1 MPFALSFPPFPFH
14 THHLHKPNETI
25 HRYGWSSTPSLPWI
39 IPTLGIAAVG
49 LGIYEIYMA
58 VINYLS
64 DSYVQFAASALSA
77 ASLGRNLFG
86 AFLPL
91 ASESL
96 FRNLGYQWAGS
107 LLGFIGAVL
116 SLAPVVLLVYGGRAR
131 EGSPFMKEA
140 KGGDGDDEGEDGDG
154 RSGSEPEEQNV

>member
-1 MPFALSFPPFPFH
+1 
-14 THHLHKPNETI
+14 
-25 HRYGWSSTPSLPWI
+25 
-39 IPTLGIAAVG
+39 
-49 LGIYEIYMA
+49 MA

-96 FRNLGYQWAGS
+96 FGDLGYQWAGS

-116 SLAPVVLLVYGGRAR
+116 SVAPVALLLWGDRAR
-131 EGSPFMKEA
+131 RGSSFMKEA
-140 KGGDGDDEGEDGDG
+140 GEEEEENEGDD
-154 RSGSEPEEQNV
+154 SGSGPEEQNV

>member
-1 MPFALSFPPFPFH
+1 
-14 THHLHKPNETI
+14 
-25 HRYGWSSTPSLPWI
+25 
-39 IPTLGIAAVG
+39 
-49 LGIYEIYMA
+49 MA